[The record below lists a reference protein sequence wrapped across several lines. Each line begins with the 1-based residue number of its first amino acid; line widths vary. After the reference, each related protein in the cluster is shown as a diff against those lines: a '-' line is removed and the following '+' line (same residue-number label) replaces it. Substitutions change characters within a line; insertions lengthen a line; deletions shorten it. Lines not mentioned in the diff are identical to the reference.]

1 MTGNALLKFL
11 AASVALF
18 AAVVGQAAPASAVT
32 FKFSQSTGWVL
43 GTATTD
49 PGFPVSGRPNSTVS
63 GVEFFQP
70 SVNPD
75 PTLHLGDNL
84 PPANTFTTIGWGCT
98 VGSALTCAAPDN
110 SLAPTDPM
118 LNDSR
123 SSLRVLGLG
132 GTYEVGVDD
141 FVNITFLQHRNHVI
155 TGRTL
160 KDVRV
165 DSNLRIGTTGNFSD
179 PDSIVVTFKETL
191 NQQFLANCVTNHT
204 GTNPATDVPCEDM
217 FTFDFSSFQPQTFTH
232 QGQQFQLE
240 FRIANLSNAFFE
252 FDSNTGQGTLF
263 TAENV
268 TSSINVQMKITA
280 ICSGSIGDVVWHDQN
295 HNGKQDPGEP
305 GINGVTVRL
314 LDPNTNAVL
323 ATTVTAPSG
332 LIGGT
337 YQFTGL
343 CAGDYKV
350 VVDETTLP
358 AGFTPT
364 DSSAP
369 GTDSTNDSNGSPAL
383 VTLALNNSSDQTID
397 FGYETP
403 CTGSIGNFLWHD
415 TNRNGI
421 QDPGEPGIDGVTVKL
436 KDSDGNQ
443 IAVTTTGP
451 NGFYQFTGLCAGS
464 YTVEVDSSTLPANFT
479 PTTPNAPGSTTAND
493 SSTSPVGVVLPTDT
507 STDDTVDLGFQSPC
521 KGVIGNRIWLDLNGN
536 GIQDAGEPGI
546 QGAKVFLTLKNSN
559 AVLQETTTDADGLYQ
574 FTGLCAGDYTVHVND
589 GVAPLSTLVLTTTN
603 APGSTTANDSNGNP
617 ADVTLA
623 NDATDLT
630 IDFGYKS
637 KCTGKIG
644 DFVWKDTC
652 GNGIQSYGEQGI
664 PGVQLK
670 LKLPD
675 NTVIATTTTDAYGK
689 YLFTGLCAGS
699 YIVEIVPSTV
709 PYGYVPTKSNAPGS
723 TTSNDSNGSPAAV
736 TLPANNTVNLTIDF
750 GFKKGVTYKTYT
762 QGGWGSDPNG
772 NNPGSLLKYKF
783 SYVYSGGYVKIG
795 TSYKYL
801 KFTSAYAIQNFLPAG
816 GTPNKLTGYAT
827 NPTSSPAGVFAG
839 QVLALKLNVDFSNKG
854 IITSGLG
861 NLKLASGPLQGK
873 TVNQVL
879 TLAMNVLGGDLS
891 GLPAGLTI
899 SGLNDI
905 VTKINE
911 NFDNGTVNNGFLI

>member
-1 MTGNALLKFL
+1 MVGTRLLKL
-11 AASVALF
+11 IAATAALF
-18 AAVVGQAAPASAVT
+18 VAAVGQAAPASAVT
-32 FKFSQSTGWVL
+32 FKFSQSTGWIL

-49 PGFPVSGRPNSTVS
+49 PGFPVAGRPNSTVS

-70 SVNPD
+70 SINPD

-84 PPANTFTTIGWGCT
+84 PPANAFTTIGWGCT

-110 SLAPTDPM
+110 TITVLDPM

-123 SSLRVLGLG
+123 SSLRVTGLG

-141 FVNITFLQHRNHVI
+141 FVNISLLEHRNHVI

-160 KDVRV
+160 HDVRV
-165 DSNLRIGTTGNFSD
+165 DSNLRIGTTGPFSD
-179 PDSIVVTFKETL
+179 PDSIVVTFQETL

-204 GTNPATDVPCEDM
+204 GTSTPCEDM
-217 FTFDFSSFQPQTFTH
+217 FTFDFGSFQPQTFTH

-240 FRIANLSNAFFE
+240 FRIANLNNAFFE
-252 FDSNTGQGTLF
+252 FDPNTGIGTLF

-295 HNGKQDPGEP
+295 HNGIQDAGEP
-305 GINGVTVRL
+305 GIDGVTVQL
-314 LDPNTNAVL
+314 KTTGGALL
-323 ATTVTAPSG
+323 ATTVTGSG
-332 LIGGT
+332 PLGQHGF

-350 VVDETTLP
+350 EVDETTLP

-364 DSSAP
+364 DAGAP
-369 GTDSTNDSNGSPAL
+369 GSTTANDSNGSPAL
-383 VTLALNNSSDQTID
+383 VTLPLNNSSDQTID

-421 QDPGEPGIDGVTVKL
+421 QDAGEPGIDDVTVIL
-436 KDSDGNQ
+436 KDGDGNQ
-443 IAVTTTGP
+443 IGTTVTGP
-451 NGFYQFTGLCAGS
+451 NGFYQFTGLCAGH
-464 YTVEVDSSTLPANFT
+464 YTVEVDGTTLPAGFT

-521 KGVIGNRIWLDLNGN
+521 AGAIGDRIWLDLNGN

-559 AVLQETTTDADGLYQ
+559 AVLQSTTTDTDGLYK
-574 FTGLCAGDYTVHVND
+574 FTGLCAGDYTVHVD
-589 GVAPLSTLVLTTTN
+589 DTVAPLSTLVQTTTN

-617 ADVTLA
+617 ADVTLT

-652 GNGIQSYGEQGI
+652 GNGIQSYGEAGI
-664 PGVQLK
+664 PGIQLK
-670 LKLPD
+670 LKLAD

-709 PYGYVPTKSNAPGS
+709 PYGYVPTTSNAPGS

-772 NNPGSLLKYKF
+772 NNPGQLLKYKF
-783 SYVYSGGYVKIG
+783 SYVYPGGYVKIG
-795 TSYKYL
+795 TTYKYL
-801 KFTSAYAIQNFLPAG
+801 KFTSAYAIQKFLPAT
-816 GTPNKLTGYAT
+816 GTANKLTGYAT

-854 IITSGLG
+854 ILTPGLA
-861 NLKLASGPLQGK
+861 NLKLVSGPLQGK

-899 SGLNDI
+899 AGLNDI

>member
-1 MTGNALLKFL
+1 MAGKGLLKFI
-11 AASVALF
+11 AASAALI
-18 AAVVGQAAPASAVT
+18 AAAVGQAAPASAVT

-49 PGFPVSGRPNSTVS
+49 PGFPVAGRPTSDVS
-63 GVEFFQP
+63 GVQFFQP

-75 PTLHLGDNL
+75 PTLHPGDNL
-84 PPANTFTTIGWGCT
+84 PPAGTFTTIGWGCT
-98 VGSALTCAAPDN
+98 VGSADNCAPAGNTVTP
-110 SLAPTDPM
+110 LDPM
-118 LNDSR
+118 LNNSR
-123 SSLRVLGLG
+123 SSLQVIGLG

-160 KDVRV
+160 KDVQV

-191 NQQFLANCVTNHT
+191 NQQFLANCATNHT
-204 GTNPATDVPCEDM
+204 GTSTPCEDF
-217 FTFDFSSFQPQTFTH
+217 FTFDFSSFQAQTFTH
-232 QGQQFQLE
+232 QGQQFQVE
-240 FRIANLSNAFFE
+240 FRIANLNNAFFE
-252 FDSNTGQGTLF
+252 FDPNTGQGTLF

-268 TSSINVQMKITA
+268 TSSLNVQMKITA
-280 ICSGSIGDVVWHDQN
+280 VCSGSIGDVVWHDLN

-305 GINGVTVRL
+305 GINGVTVKL

-323 ATTVTAPSG
+323 ATTVTGPSG
-332 LIGGT
+332 LISGA

-350 VVDETTLP
+350 AVDEATLP
-358 AGFTPT
+358 TGFGPT
-364 DSSAP
+364 AASAP
-369 GTDSTNDSNGSPAL
+369 GTDTTNDSNGSPAL

-403 CTGSIGNFLWHD
+403 CSGSIGNFLWHD

-421 QDPGEPGIDGVTVKL
+421 QDAGEPGIDGVTVKL
-436 KDSDGNQ
+436 TDSDGNQ

-451 NGFYQFTGLCAGS
+451 NGFYKFTGLCAGS
-464 YTVEVDSSTLPANFT
+464 YTVEVDSSTVPAGFT
-479 PTTPNAPGSTTAND
+479 PTTPNAPGSTTSND

-507 STDDTVDLGFQSPC
+507 STDETVDLGYQSPC
-521 KGVIGNRIWLDLNGN
+521 KGVIGDRIWLDLNGN

-559 AVLQETTTDADGLYQ
+559 AVLQETTTNADGLYQ
-574 FTGLCAGDYTVHVND
+574 FTGVCAGDYTVHVND
-589 GVAPLSTLVLTTTN
+589 GVAPLSTLVQTTTN

-617 ADVTLA
+617 ANVTLG
-623 NDATDLT
+623 NDATDVT

-644 DFVWKDTC
+644 DFVWKDIC
-652 GNGIQSYGEQGI
+652 GNGIQSYGEPGI

-709 PYGYVPTKSNAPGS
+709 PYGYVPTKTNASGS

-750 GFKKGVTYKTYT
+750 GFKKGVKYVTYT
-762 QGGWGSDPNG
+762 QGGWGAPPNG
-772 NNPGSLLKYKF
+772 HNPGSLLKDKF
-783 SYVYSGGYVKIG
+783 SYVYPGGYVKIG
-795 TSYKYL
+795 TSAKYL

-816 GTPNKLTGYAT
+816 GTANKLTSSAT

-854 IITSGLG
+854 ILTSGLAS
-861 NLKLASGPLQGK
+861 LKVASGPLQGK

-911 NFDNGTVNNGFLI
+911 NFDNGSVNNGFLI